1 MFRWEM
7 SKSVPDQSLRL
18 NWVYG
23 YRGHQCRSN
32 LHFNCEDDV
41 VYFIAACGIV
51 YNPKYHKQGMIQKNS
66 GRTRVAKPLVADQV
80 VLVFSDTKCF
90 RLIRN

>member
-1 MFRWEM
+1 MLRWEM

-51 YNPKYHKQGMIQKNS
+51 YNPKYHKQGMIYKKI
-66 GRTRVAKPLVADQV
+66 RLVEDAYNCSKIMV
-80 VLVFSDTKCF
+80 SFTTLLS
-90 RLIRN
+90 